1 MEAAADEL
9 NGIQRGFLDGKIS
22 PQHRN
27 GGTAADNH
35 STKSLINGNSTGDG
49 KREPQSAALMK
60 IKTYLLALRPWSLSA
75 SLVPTILGSAIAYR
89 TPGDFNLLTFV
100 LTIFTVITVHGAGNV
115 VNTYFD
121 FVKGIDN
128 RKSDDRTLVDHIL
141 SKDEVRV
148 FNLLDGSRVCTSVEH
163 NTIHVTDLLE
173 YLLFTRIVLST
184 IISLC
189 YRRMKHSHRSWP
201 MGRDCSIE
209 VHIICKIAQFYTTF

>member
-1 MEAAADEL
+1 MEAANDEL

-27 GGTAADNH
+27 GGSPPAEAENH
-35 STKSLINGNSTGDG
+35 AMKAHINGNSTSDG

-89 TPGDFNLLTFV
+89 TPGDFNLLTFI

-141 SKDEVRV
+141 SKDEVCV
-148 FNLLDGSRVCTSVEH
+148 LDLLDDSGGE
-163 NTIHVTDLLE
+163 
-173 YLLFTRIVLST
+173 
-184 IISLC
+184 
-189 YRRMKHSHRSWP
+189 
-201 MGRDCSIE
+201 
-209 VHIICKIAQFYTTF
+209 